1 MTSTRWWRS
10 SVPVAGKLA
19 QLDVVSIGAGS
30 IRLDLLASVP
40 PDHDR
45 DDRYTMVVDLDT
57 ARAMAILLIRGIEQ
71 AEVAEAKRTKQR
83 KKK

>member
-1 MTSTRWWRS
+1 M
-10 SVPVAGKLA
+10 PVAGKLA